1 MLLHLFLDSCQKEI
15 KLSLIVY
22 NGNLLGGDFVDK
34 SLALTF
40 DDLTSELILARD
52 KKISRYMSNK
62 RLAYILCFVNKEI
75 L

>member
-40 DDLTSELILARD
+40 DDLTSELIFARD
-52 KKISRYMSNK
+52 KKYHATCLIKGLPTFSAS
-62 RLAYILCFVNKEI
+62 
-75 L
+75 